1 MALFF
6 PPVLHAFST
15 LNLRTGLT
23 LKGIYGREMYETW
36 YKMSNM
42 LVAGLQERIQPVIT
56 HRLKF
61 EQFEVRVR
69 VRVRVCVCVCV

>member
-1 MALFF
+1 
-6 PPVLHAFST
+6 
-15 LNLRTGLT
+15 
-23 LKGIYGREMYETW
+23 MYETW

-42 LVAGLQERIQPVIT
+42 LVAGLQERIQPVVT

-69 VRVRVCVCVCV
+69 VRVCVCV